1 MGCDA
6 SKEAGG
12 PAVVAPKAP
21 ATNSTPPG
29 HVALGAD
36 AAATAASS
44 APPAP
49 PQRARAEDYEE
60 FVAFT
65 GVDHVTVVRFVDD
78 AFSRGLSLRD
88 SVQAYFDTPPPAP
101 NIQIAFRT
109 NGGKT
114 FATDDLAGAVTEAT
128 TVEALRGL
136 VAKHYDT
143 EPMRIRLVSRGNIL
157 RDDAQTLHDAGVR
170 PKDKFMVV
178 IMKGATRFRS
188 KSGSDLG

>member
-1 MGCDA
+1 MGCAA
-6 SKEAGG
+6 SKEADR
-12 PAVVAPKAP
+12 PAEVVPK
-21 ATNSTPPG
+21 
-29 HVALGAD
+29 D
-36 AAATAASS
+36 AAPSGYVSGAEAVTAAASS

-65 GVDHVTVVRFVDD
+65 GVDRATAVRFVDE

-88 SVQAYFDTPPPAP
+88 SVQAYFDTPPAAP
-101 NIQIAFRT
+101 NLEIAFRT

-114 FATDDLAGAVTEAT
+114 FATDDLNGAVTET
-128 TVEALRGL
+128 STVEALRGL